1 MNLLKPH
8 LIIIRSLLFILF
20 DSIALWAAKVPK
32 HNQLKLI
39 LLIRQDRIGDF
50 ILWLDTA
57 KEYRKYYP
65 PENYKIILIG
75 NAIWSDL
82 AKGLPFWDEV
92 LPVNVKAFKALSR
105 YRWNILRKVRNFG
118 ANIAIQPTYS
128 REFYH
133 GDSLIRAS
141 NAYKKVSSAGN
152 MSNRDR
158 LKKWLANRWH
168 TELIPA
174 TTISLTELERNA
186 EFFSCLSG
194 EDYHC
199 IYPKLNLPKSMMQQL
214 HEGDFFYVLVPGA
227 STNLKK
233 WPPECFA
240 KLAEKIF
247 RHTNWP
253 GIICGTQKE
262 HLLSENILKHCNAPL
277 KNMSGQTSLPELV
290 RLLDQCQIT
299 ISNDTGTAHI
309 SSAVETKTLCVLG
322 GGHFGR
328 FAPYPEISGGTNSL
342 KVVYH
347 KMPCYGCN
355 WECIYHIKEEEP
367 APCISNI
374 SIDAVWKEVEKIIEA
389 KVN

>member
-1 MNLLKPH
+1 MTILKPY

-32 HNQLKLI
+32 HNQLEPI

-118 ANIAIQPTYS
+118 AKIAIQPTYS

-141 NAYKKVSSAGN
+141 NASKKVSSAGN
-152 MSNRDR
+152 MSNRNQ
-158 LKKWLANRWH
+158 LKSNLADRWH
-168 TELIPA
+168 TELIP
-174 TTISLTELERNA
+174 SSPEQLSELERNA
-186 EFFSCLSG
+186 EFFSGFIKKLYLPSYPELELSCDCKIQ
-194 EDYHC
+194 ELKH
-199 IYPKLNLPKSMMQQL
+199 KS
-214 HEGDFFYVLVPGA
+214 FYILSLGA
-227 STNLKK
+227 NKK
-233 WPPECFA
+233 YREWPYKYYA
-240 KLAEKIF
+240 KIAQKI
-247 RHTNWP
+247 HKKTGWL
-253 GIICGTQKE
+253 GLICGAENEFYLGE
-262 HLLSENILKHCNAPL
+262 HIKKLCDAPLQNYTGQTTLSELTCLLAKSQIL
-277 KNMSGQTSLPELV
+277 
-290 RLLDQCQIT
+290 
-299 ISNDTGTAHI
+299 ISNETGTVHI
-309 SSAVETKTLCVLG
+309 ANAVGTPTVCILG

-328 FAPYPEISGGTNSL
+328 FVPYPELSGKINNL
-342 KVVYH
+342 KVVYY
-347 KMPCYGCN
+347 KMPCYGCD
-355 WECIYHIKEEEP
+355 WKCVYHIKDEDP

-374 SIDAVWKEVEKIIEA
+374 SVDAVWNEVKILL
-389 KVN
+389 

>member
-1 MNLLKPH
+1 MTFLKPF

-118 ANIAIQPTYS
+118 AEIAIQPTYS

-141 NAYKKVSSAGN
+141 NASKKVSSAGN
-152 MSNRDR
+152 MSNRNQ
-158 LKKWLANRWH
+158 LKSNLADRWH
-168 TELIPA
+168 TELIP
-174 TTISLTELERNA
+174 SSPEQLSELERNA
-186 EFFSCLSG
+186 EFFSGFIKKLYLPSYPELELSG
-194 EDYHC
+194 DCKIQELKC
-199 IYPKLNLPKSMMQQL
+199 KS
-214 HEGDFFYVLVPGA
+214 FYILSLGA
-227 STNLKK
+227 NKK
-233 WPPECFA
+233 YREWPYKYYA
-240 KLAEKIF
+240 KIAQKI
-247 RHTNWP
+247 HKKTGWL
-253 GIICGTQKE
+253 GLICGAENEFYLGE
-262 HLLSENILKHCNAPL
+262 HIKKLCDAPLQNYTGKTTLSELTCLLAKSQIL
-277 KNMSGQTSLPELV
+277 
-290 RLLDQCQIT
+290 
-299 ISNDTGTAHI
+299 ISNETGTVHI
-309 SSAVETKTLCVLG
+309 ANAVGTPTVCILG

-328 FAPYPEISGGTNSL
+328 FVPYPELSGKINNL
-342 KVVYH
+342 KVVYY
-347 KMPCYGCN
+347 KMPCYGCD
-355 WECIYHIKEEEP
+355 WKCVYHIKDEDP

-374 SIDAVWKEVEKIIEA
+374 SVDAVWNEVKILL
-389 KVN
+389 

>member
-1 MNLLKPH
+1 MNLLKPY

-118 ANIAIQPTYS
+118 AKIAIQPTYS

-141 NAYKKVSSAGN
+141 NASKKVSSAGN
-152 MSNRDR
+152 MSNRDQ
-158 LKKWLANRWH
+158 LKSILADRWH
-168 TELIPA
+168 TELIP
-174 TTISLTELERNA
+174 SSPEQLSELERNA
-186 EFFSCLSG
+186 EFFSGFIKKLYLPSYPELELSG
-194 EDYHC
+194 DCKIQELKC
-199 IYPKLNLPKSMMQQL
+199 KS
-214 HEGDFFYVLVPGA
+214 FYILSLGA
-227 STNLKK
+227 NKK
-233 WPPECFA
+233 YREWPYKYYA
-240 KLAEKIF
+240 KIAQKI
-247 RHTNWP
+247 HKKTGWL
-253 GIICGTQKE
+253 GLICGAENEFYLGE
-262 HLLSENILKHCNAPL
+262 HIKKLCDAPLQNYTGQTTLSELTCLLAKSQIL
-277 KNMSGQTSLPELV
+277 
-290 RLLDQCQIT
+290 
-299 ISNDTGTAHI
+299 ISNETGTAHI
-309 SSAVETKTLCVLG
+309 ANAVGTPTVCILG

-328 FAPYPEISGGTNSL
+328 FVPYPELSGKINNL
-342 KVVYH
+342 KAVYY
-347 KMPCYGCN
+347 KMPCYGCD
-355 WECIYHIKEEEP
+355 WKCVYHIKDEDP

-374 SIDAVWKEVEKIIEA
+374 SVDAVWNEVKILL
-389 KVN
+389 

>member
-1 MNLLKPH
+1 MNLLKPY

-82 AKGLPFWDEV
+82 AKELPFWDEV

-118 ANIAIQPTYS
+118 AKIAIQPTYS

-141 NAYKKVSSAGN
+141 NASKKVSSAGN
-152 MSNRDR
+152 MSNRDQ
-158 LKKWLANRWH
+158 LKSILADRWH
-168 TELIPA
+168 TELIP
-174 TTISLTELERNA
+174 SSPGQLSELERNA
-186 EFFSCLSG
+186 EFFSGFIKKLYLPSYPELELSG
-194 EDYHC
+194 DCNIQEL
-199 IYPKLNLPKSMMQQL
+199 KRKS
-214 HEGDFFYVLVPGA
+214 FYILSLGA
-227 STNLKK
+227 NKK
-233 WPPECFA
+233 YREWPYKYYA
-240 KLAEKIF
+240 KIAQKI
-247 RHTNWP
+247 HKKTGWL
-253 GIICGTQKE
+253 GLICGAENEFYLGE
-262 HLLSENILKHCNAPL
+262 HIKKLCDAPLQNYTGQTTLSELTCLLAKSQIL
-277 KNMSGQTSLPELV
+277 
-290 RLLDQCQIT
+290 
-299 ISNDTGTAHI
+299 ISNETGTAHI
-309 SSAVETKTLCVLG
+309 ANAVGTPTVCILG

-328 FAPYPEISGGTNSL
+328 FVPYPELSGKINNL
-342 KVVYH
+342 KVVYY
-347 KMPCYGCN
+347 KMPCYGCD
-355 WECIYHIKEEEP
+355 WKCVYHIKDEDP

-374 SIDAVWKEVEKIIEA
+374 SVDAVWNEVKILL
-389 KVN
+389 

>member
-1 MNLLKPH
+1 MNLLKPY

-32 HNQLKLI
+32 HNQLNLI

-118 ANIAIQPTYS
+118 AKIAIQPTYS

-141 NAYKKVSSAGN
+141 NASKKVSSAGN
-152 MSNRDR
+152 MSNRNQ
-158 LKKWLANRWH
+158 LKSNLADRWH
-168 TELIPA
+168 TELIP
-174 TTISLTELERNA
+174 SSPEQLSELERNA
-186 EFFSCLSG
+186 EFFSGFIKKLYLPGYPELELSG
-194 EDYHC
+194 DCKIQELKH
-199 IYPKLNLPKSMMQQL
+199 KS
-214 HEGDFFYVLVPGA
+214 FYILSLGA
-227 STNLKK
+227 NKK
-233 WPPECFA
+233 YREWPYKYYA
-240 KLAEKIF
+240 KIAQKI
-247 RHTNWP
+247 HKKTGWL
-253 GIICGTQKE
+253 GLICGAENEFYLGE
-262 HLLSENILKHCNAPL
+262 HIKKLCDAPLQNYTGQTTLSELTCLLAKSQIL
-277 KNMSGQTSLPELV
+277 
-290 RLLDQCQIT
+290 
-299 ISNDTGTAHI
+299 ISNETGTVHI
-309 SSAVETKTLCVLG
+309 ANAVGTPTVCILG

-328 FAPYPEISGGTNSL
+328 FVPYPELSGKINNL
-342 KVVYH
+342 KVVYY
-347 KMPCYGCN
+347 KMPCYGCD
-355 WECIYHIKEEEP
+355 WKCVYHIKDEDP

-374 SIDAVWKEVEKIIEA
+374 SVDAVWNEVKILL
-389 KVN
+389 

>member
-1 MNLLKPH
+1 MNLLKPY

-32 HNQLKLI
+32 HNQLERI

-118 ANIAIQPTYS
+118 AKIAIQPTYS

-141 NAYKKVSSAGN
+141 NASKKVSSAGN
-152 MSNRDR
+152 MSNRNQ
-158 LKKWLANRWH
+158 LKSNLADRWH
-168 TELIPA
+168 TELIP
-174 TTISLTELERNA
+174 SSPEQLSELERNA
-186 EFFSCLSG
+186 EFFSGFIKKLYLPSYPELELSCDCNIQ
-194 EDYHC
+194 ELKH
-199 IYPKLNLPKSMMQQL
+199 KS
-214 HEGDFFYVLVPGA
+214 FYILSLGA
-227 STNLKK
+227 NKK
-233 WPPECFA
+233 YREWPYKYYA
-240 KLAEKIF
+240 KIAQKI
-247 RHTNWP
+247 HKKTGWL
-253 GIICGTQKE
+253 GLICGAENEFYLGE
-262 HLLSENILKHCNAPL
+262 HIKKLCDAPLQNYTGQTTLSELTCLLAKSQIL
-277 KNMSGQTSLPELV
+277 
-290 RLLDQCQIT
+290 
-299 ISNDTGTAHI
+299 ISNETGTAHI
-309 SSAVETKTLCVLG
+309 ANAVGTPTVCILG

-328 FAPYPEISGGTNSL
+328 FVPYPELSGKINNL
-342 KVVYH
+342 KVVYY
-347 KMPCYGCN
+347 KMPCYGCD
-355 WECIYHIKEEEP
+355 WKCVYHIKDEDP

-374 SIDAVWKEVEKIIEA
+374 SVDAVWNEVKILL
-389 KVN
+389 

>member
-1 MNLLKPH
+1 MNLLKPY

-20 DSIALWAAKVPK
+20 DSIALWAAKVPN

-118 ANIAIQPTYS
+118 AKIAIQPTYS

-141 NAYKKVSSAGN
+141 NASKKVSSAGN
-152 MSNRDR
+152 MSNRDQ
-158 LKKWLANRWH
+158 LKSILADRWH
-168 TELIPA
+168 TELIP
-174 TTISLTELERNA
+174 SSPEQLSELERNA
-186 EFFSCLSG
+186 EFFSGFIKKLYLPSYPELELSCDCKIQ
-194 EDYHC
+194 ELKH
-199 IYPKLNLPKSMMQQL
+199 KS
-214 HEGDFFYVLVPGA
+214 FYILSLGA
-227 STNLKK
+227 NKK
-233 WPPECFA
+233 YREWPYKYYA
-240 KLAEKIF
+240 KIAQKI
-247 RHTNWP
+247 HKKTGWL
-253 GIICGTQKE
+253 GLICGAENEFYLGE
-262 HLLSENILKHCNAPL
+262 HIKKLCDAPLQNYTGQTTLSELTCLLAKSQIL
-277 KNMSGQTSLPELV
+277 
-290 RLLDQCQIT
+290 
-299 ISNDTGTAHI
+299 ISNETGTAHI
-309 SSAVETKTLCVLG
+309 ANAVGTPTVCILG

-328 FAPYPEISGGTNSL
+328 FVPYPELSGKINNL
-342 KVVYH
+342 KVVYY
-347 KMPCYGCN
+347 KMPCYGCD
-355 WECIYHIKEEEP
+355 WKCVYHIKDEDP

-374 SIDAVWKEVEKIIEA
+374 SVDAVWNEVKILL
-389 KVN
+389 

>member
-1 MNLLKPH
+1 MNLLKPY

-75 NAIWSDL
+75 NEIWSDL

-118 ANIAIQPTYS
+118 AKIAIQPTYS

-141 NAYKKVSSAGN
+141 NASKKVSSAGN

-158 LKKWLANRWH
+158 LKTIIADRWH
-168 TELIPA
+168 TELIP
-174 TTISLTELERNA
+174 SSPEQLSELERNA
-186 EFFSCLSG
+186 EFFSGFIKKLYLPSYPELELSCDCNIQ
-194 EDYHC
+194 ELKH
-199 IYPKLNLPKSMMQQL
+199 KS
-214 HEGDFFYVLVPGA
+214 FYILSLGA
-227 STNLKK
+227 NKK
-233 WPPECFA
+233 YREWPYKYYA
-240 KLAEKIF
+240 KIAQKI
-247 RHTNWP
+247 HKKTGWL
-253 GIICGTQKE
+253 GLICGAENEFDLGE
-262 HLLSENILKHCNAPL
+262 HIKKLCDAPLQNYTGQTTLSELTCLLAKSQIL
-277 KNMSGQTSLPELV
+277 
-290 RLLDQCQIT
+290 
-299 ISNDTGTAHI
+299 ISNETGTAHI
-309 SSAVETKTLCVLG
+309 ANAVGTPTVCILG

-328 FAPYPEISGGTNSL
+328 FVPYPELSGKINNL
-342 KVVYH
+342 KVVYY
-347 KMPCYGCN
+347 KMPCYGCD
-355 WECIYHIKEEEP
+355 WECVYHIKDEDP

-374 SIDAVWKEVEKIIEA
+374 SVDAVWNEVKILL
-389 KVN
+389 

>member
-1 MNLLKPH
+1 MNLLKPY

-82 AKGLPFWDEV
+82 AKELPFWDEV

-105 YRWNILRKVRNFG
+105 YRWNILRKVRK
-118 ANIAIQPTYS
+118 IAIQPTYS

-141 NAYKKVSSAGN
+141 NASKKVSSAGN
-152 MSNRDR
+152 MSNRDQ
-158 LKKWLANRWH
+158 LKSILADRWH
-168 TELIPA
+168 TELIP
-174 TTISLTELERNA
+174 SSPEQLSELERNA
-186 EFFSCLSG
+186 EFFSGFIKKLYLPSYPELELSG
-194 EDYHC
+194 DCNIQEL
-199 IYPKLNLPKSMMQQL
+199 KRKS
-214 HEGDFFYVLVPGA
+214 FYILSLGA
-227 STNLKK
+227 NKK
-233 WPPECFA
+233 YREWPYKYYA
-240 KLAEKIF
+240 KIAQKI
-247 RHTNWP
+247 HKKTGWL
-253 GIICGTQKE
+253 GLICGAENEFDLGE
-262 HLLSENILKHCNAPL
+262 HIKKLCDAPLQNYTGQTTLSELTCLLAKSQIL
-277 KNMSGQTSLPELV
+277 
-290 RLLDQCQIT
+290 
-299 ISNDTGTAHI
+299 ISNETGTAHI
-309 SSAVETKTLCVLG
+309 ANAVGTPTVCILG

-328 FAPYPEISGGTNSL
+328 FVPYPELSGKINNL

-347 KMPCYGCN
+347 KMPCYGCD
-355 WECIYHIKEEEP
+355 WKCVYHIKDEDP

-374 SIDAVWKEVEKIIEA
+374 SVDAVWNEVKILL
-389 KVN
+389 

>member
-1 MNLLKPH
+1 MNLLKPY

-118 ANIAIQPTYS
+118 AKIAIQPTYS

-141 NAYKKVSSAGN
+141 NASKKVSSAGN
-152 MSNRDR
+152 MSNRNQ
-158 LKKWLANRWH
+158 LKSNLADRWH
-168 TELIPA
+168 TELFAYSPEHL
-174 TTISLTELERNA
+174 SELERNA
-186 EFFSCLSG
+186 EFFSGFIKKLYLPSYPELELSCDCNIQ
-194 EDYHC
+194 EL
-199 IYPKLNLPKSMMQQL
+199 KRKS
-214 HEGDFFYVLVPGA
+214 FYILSLGA
-227 STNLKK
+227 NKK
-233 WPPECFA
+233 YREWPYKYYA
-240 KLAEKIF
+240 KIAQKI
-247 RHTNWP
+247 HKKTGWL
-253 GIICGTQKE
+253 GLICGAENEFYLGE
-262 HLLSENILKHCNAPL
+262 HIKKLCDAPLQNYTGQTTLSELTCLLAKSQIL
-277 KNMSGQTSLPELV
+277 
-290 RLLDQCQIT
+290 
-299 ISNDTGTAHI
+299 ISNETGTAHI
-309 SSAVETKTLCVLG
+309 ANAVGTPTVCILG

-328 FAPYPEISGGTNSL
+328 FVPYPELSGKINNL

-347 KMPCYGCN
+347 KMPCYGCD
-355 WECIYHIKEEEP
+355 WKCVYHIKDEDP

-374 SIDAVWKEVEKIIEA
+374 SVDAVWNEVKILL
-389 KVN
+389 

>member
-1 MNLLKPH
+1 MNLLKPY

-118 ANIAIQPTYS
+118 AKIAIQPTYS

-141 NAYKKVSSAGN
+141 NASKKVSSAGN
-152 MSNRDR
+152 MSNRNQ
-158 LKKWLANRWH
+158 LKSNLADRWH
-168 TELIPA
+168 TELIP
-174 TTISLTELERNA
+174 SSPEQLSELERNA
-186 EFFSCLSG
+186 EFFSGFIKKLYLPSYPELELSG
-194 EDYHC
+194 DCNIQEL
-199 IYPKLNLPKSMMQQL
+199 KRKS
-214 HEGDFFYVLVPGA
+214 FYILSLGA
-227 STNLKK
+227 NKKYREWPYKYYAKIAQKIHKKTGWLGLICGAENEFDLGEHLKK
-233 WPPECFA
+233 LCDAP
-240 KLAEKIF
+240 LQNY
-247 RHTNWP
+247 T
-253 GIICGTQKE
+253 GQTT
-262 HLLSENILKHCNAPL
+262 LSELTCLLAKSQIL
-277 KNMSGQTSLPELV
+277 
-290 RLLDQCQIT
+290 
-299 ISNDTGTAHI
+299 ISNETGTAHI
-309 SSAVETKTLCVLG
+309 ANAVGTPTVCILG

-328 FAPYPEISGGTNSL
+328 FVPYPELSGKINNL
-342 KVVYH
+342 KVVYY
-347 KMPCYGCN
+347 KMPCYGCD
-355 WECIYHIKEEEP
+355 WKCVYHIKDEDP

-374 SIDAVWKEVEKIIEA
+374 SVDAVWNEVKILL
-389 KVN
+389 

>member
-1 MNLLKPH
+1 MNLLKPY

-118 ANIAIQPTYS
+118 AKIAIQPTYS

-141 NAYKKVSSAGN
+141 NASKKVSSAGN
-152 MSNRDR
+152 MSNRNQ
-158 LKKWLANRWH
+158 LKSNLADRWH
-168 TELIPA
+168 TELIP
-174 TTISLTELERNA
+174 SSPEQLSELERNA
-186 EFFSCLSG
+186 EFFSGFIKKLYLPSYPELELSCDCNIQ
-194 EDYHC
+194 ELKH
-199 IYPKLNLPKSMMQQL
+199 KS
-214 HEGDFFYVLVPGA
+214 FYILSLGA
-227 STNLKK
+227 NKK
-233 WPPECFA
+233 YREWPYKYYA
-240 KLAEKIF
+240 IIAQKI
-247 RHTNWP
+247 HKKTGWL
-253 GIICGTQKE
+253 GLICGAENEFYLGE
-262 HLLSENILKHCNAPL
+262 HIKKLCDAPLQNYTGQTTLSELTCLLAKSQIL
-277 KNMSGQTSLPELV
+277 
-290 RLLDQCQIT
+290 
-299 ISNDTGTAHI
+299 ISNETGTAHI
-309 SSAVETKTLCVLG
+309 ANAVGTPTVCILG

-328 FAPYPEISGGTNSL
+328 FVPYPELSGKINNL
-342 KVVYH
+342 KVVYY
-347 KMPCYGCN
+347 KMPCYGCD
-355 WECIYHIKEEEP
+355 WKCVYHIKDEDP

-374 SIDAVWKEVEKIIEA
+374 SVDAVWNEVKILL
-389 KVN
+389 